1 MAPLIQEIE
10 KNKEAVGILTT
21 AIEGLAQKGIS
32 NNFDGNVAVDI
43 PGMLTSGEK
52 VKEIWEELA
61 EKLETDLFASLMEE
75 MRERNGGGLFS

>member
-43 PGMLTSGEK
+43 PGMLTSGET
-52 VKEIWEELA
+52 VKAIWEELSK
-61 EKLETDLFASLMEE
+61 KLEANLFASLKEAMD
-75 MRERNGGGLFS
+75 ERLSGGLFT